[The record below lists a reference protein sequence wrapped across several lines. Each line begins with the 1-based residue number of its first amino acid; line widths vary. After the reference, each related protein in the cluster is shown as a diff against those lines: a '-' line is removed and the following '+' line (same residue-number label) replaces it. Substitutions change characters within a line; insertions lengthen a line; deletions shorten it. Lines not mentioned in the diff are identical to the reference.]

1 MCARN
6 ARATHTD
13 TRRHAHVILTRVW
26 NYARLHILRSLLYIP
41 ISPSVLYPFTHC
53 MYISNM
59 YIQIHMQIKHKLTS
73 LQTCSTMCIREISA
87 RVVVV
92 CIYSSCYSTWRDRYT
107 YTTSS
112 YAIWSKGRQDR
123 EKTSDSPTW

>member
-1 MCARN
+1 MCVP
-6 ARATHTD
+6 ATHEQRTQ
-13 TRRHAHVILTRVW
+13 TRVVTPTW
-26 NYARLHILRSLLYIP
+26 FSHGFETTHGYTYCAPCCIYRYLLL
-41 ISPSVLYPFTHC
+41 SFTHLLIVC
-53 MYISNM
+53 TSVI